1 MPAVDAAHTSRRA
14 LGNAALARE
23 DARAV
28 WIWRWLDDLWRDF
41 AYAIRSLR
49 RTPVFSAV
57 LILTL
62 ALGIGANTAIFSIVN
77 SLLLRAL
84 PVAEPHRLVIVSAPS
99 ADSRGN
105 TPAWTNAIWEQIR
118 QRAATMFDGA
128 VAWGFLSPNERL
140 SLSQGGGESQP
151 IDALFVSGEF
161 FPELGVPALIGRTF
175 TSSDD
180 VRGAGPDGPVTII
193 SYALWQ
199 RRYGGDASVL
209 GTPLVVERIPFTIVG
224 VTPPEFFG
232 PEVGRTFDIA
242 LPINAEPLI
251 RGKDSGIDGTYY
263 WLSVMV
269 RLKSGQSLSEA
280 TALLRGVQPQIREAA
295 MPAALLPQ
303 FRDRF
308 LPEPFS
314 LVSAASGTS
323 QLRQRYQQ
331 PLLAILVVVAL
342 VLIIACANIANL
354 LLARTSARQHELSV
368 RIALGASGARI
379 ARQMLVESLVLAG
392 AGAAVGLALSLWAG
406 RALVAQLS
414 TAATRV
420 SLDLSLDWRILA
432 FTAAVTVATV
442 LIFGTAA
449 AFRATRVAPIDVLN
463 RRGASGG
470 ARSSLSNSLV
480 VVQVALSV
488 VLVVTAGLFVRTF
501 ERLATL
507 PLGFDAGRVLQVNVD
522 VRRAAIEPAS
532 RVPLYHQLVATVATL
547 PGVAHAAGSMATPLG
562 GGGIIGEIQLPGATP
577 SQPEPGPV
585 AFWNSHSTFVNE
597 ITPGWLATYGT
608 GVRGGRDIN
617 ERDGETAQPVA
628 LVNEA
633 YARKFLSGRNP
644 LGETV
649 QFVQAM
655 GGRPRT
661 IVGIAS
667 DAVYLSGRD
676 GVRPTVY
683 IPLAQHDF
691 RGPMQTNLSMAVR
704 SSAGS
709 PVALAPSIAAALMH
723 VDRNLLFSFRTLQD
737 RVDASII
744 QERLIAILS
753 GFCGVLALLLAGIGL
768 FGVTSYAAT
777 RRRAEIGIRMA
788 LGAQVSDVLT
798 LVLRQTLMLVA
809 LGIGLGVAGAAAV
822 TRYLN
827 ALLFGITPLDPPT
840 FVAVSLL
847 LVTVGTL
854 AAYLPARRATRV
866 DPMVALRCE

>member
-1 MPAVDAAHTSRRA
+1 
-14 LGNAALARE
+14 
-23 DARAV
+23 
-28 WIWRWLDDLWRDF
+28 
-41 AYAIRSLR
+41 
-49 RTPVFSAV
+49 
-57 LILTL
+57 
-62 ALGIGANTAIFSIVN
+62 
-77 SLLLRAL
+77 
-84 PVAEPHRLVIVSAPS
+84 
-99 ADSRGN
+99 
-105 TPAWTNAIWEQIR
+105 
-118 QRAATMFDGA
+118 
-128 VAWGFLSPNERL
+128 
-140 SLSQGGGESQP
+140 
-151 IDALFVSGEF
+151 
-161 FPELGVPALIGRTF
+161 
-175 TSSDD
+175 
-180 VRGAGPDGPVTII
+180 
-193 SYALWQ
+193 
-199 RRYGGDASVL
+199 
-209 GTPLVVERIPFTIVG
+209 
-224 VTPPEFFG
+224 
-232 PEVGRTFDIA
+232 
-242 LPINAEPLI
+242 
-251 RGKDSGIDGTYY
+251 
-263 WLSVMV
+263 
-269 RLKSGQSLSEA
+269 
-280 TALLRGVQPQIREAA
+280 
-295 MPAALLPQ
+295 
-303 FRDRF
+303 
-308 LPEPFS
+308 
-314 LVSAASGTS
+314 
-323 QLRQRYQQ
+323 
-331 PLLAILVVVAL
+331 
-342 VLIIACANIANL
+342 
-354 LLARTSARQHELSV
+354 
-368 RIALGASGARI
+368 
-379 ARQMLVESLVLAG
+379 
-392 AGAAVGLALSLWAG
+392 
-406 RALVAQLS
+406 
-414 TAATRV
+414 
-420 SLDLSLDWRILA
+420 
-432 FTAAVTVATV
+432 
-442 LIFGTAA
+442 
-449 AFRATRVAPIDVLN
+449 
-463 RRGASGG
+463 
-470 ARSSLSNSLV
+470 
-480 VVQVALSV
+480 
-488 VLVVTAGLFVRTF
+488 
-501 ERLATL
+501 
-507 PLGFDAGRVLQVNVD
+507 VLQVNVD